1 MLQKTKA
8 IVINSIKYADTS
20 LIVKCYTEY
29 YGIKTYLLKG
39 ILKSK
44 RGNLKKAHFQA
55 LTQLEIIAY
64 HNDKGNLNSL
74 KEVQILNFYQSMHT
88 DVVKQSLVIFLSE
101 VLNSVLREEE
111 SNKELYQFL
120 ETSLI
125 WLDTND
131 KVANFH
137 LLFLLN
143 LTKYLGFYPENN
155 QQNEYFDLLEGKF
168 IKNPISAYYIKTPQ
182 IKHFKTLLGTNFD
195 TLPTMLLTA
204 LQRQELLEL
213 LIQYISL
220 HLQTFK
226 KPKSLEVLQ
235 KLF

>member
-8 IVINSIKYADTS
+8 IVINSIRYADTS
-20 LIVKCYTEY
+20 LIVNCYTED

-44 RGNLKKAHFQA
+44 KGKFHKAHFQA
-55 LTQLEIIAY
+55 LTQLEIVAY
-64 HNDKGNLNSL
+64 HNDKGNLNSI
-74 KEVQILNFYQSMHT
+74 KEAHIVNFYQSLHT
-88 DVVKQSLVIFLSE
+88 DIVKQSLVIFLSE

-111 SNKELYQFL
+111 CNKELYHYL
-120 ETSLI
+120 ETAFT
-125 WLDTND
+125 WLDTNG
-131 KVANFH
+131 KIANFH

-143 LTKYLGFYPENN
+143 LTKYLGFYPDTTHND
-155 QQNEYFDLLEGKF
+155 YFDLLEGKF
-168 IKNPISAYYIKTPQ
+168 VAKPISNYFIEKPEITYFQ
-182 IKHFKTLLGTNFD
+182 TLLGINFD
-195 TLPTMLLTA
+195 ALPNMNLTA
-204 LQRQELLEL
+204 LQRQQLLEL

-226 KPKSLEVLQ
+226 TPRSLAILQ